1 MEELYQAIEEE
12 LPELEEEVVFRW
24 RFDQLERAGYPGD
37 AALDLA
43 GRSDVDL
50 HVALDLVKRGC
61 PADLAF
67 RILD

>member
-37 AALDLA
+37 AALELA
-43 GRSDVDL
+43 GRNDIDL
-50 HVALDLVKRGC
+50 HLALNLVKRGC
-61 PADLAF
+61 PVDLAF